1 MGANVN
7 QGSLDGVTVVD
18 LSWGRVGPMAT
29 GLLADHGAT
38 VVRVE
43 PPGGDPY
50 RSMVSRA
57 AYDRGKQSLI
67 LDLHTEAGRDALH
80 HLLAGAD
87 VLVESWQPGVA
98 EDLGFGYDALHE
110 RHPRLV
116 YCSISAYGQDGPD
129 RDRAGYE
136 SLVAART
143 GVMAVGGPGTAQDVG
158 SAGSGPDPVYPGV
171 PIAGIGTALLAVIG
185 IMAALVVREDTGTGQ
200 RVDTSMLDGALSF
213 LNMFWEQLEN
223 LPDEAYRPRSP
234 TRRFMMASMRCGDG
248 ENLGIHTGANGSY
261 GRMIEAL
268 GLSDRISPAP
278 GNREKTVPL
287 TDEDVEIVTTEVP
300 RLFASRPRAYWLEQ
314 LRAHD
319 VCAIPVLR
327 PCEVFDQPQA
337 QHNGIVVS
345 VDDPEMGPL
354 EQVGVAARMGA
365 APGAIRGPAP
375 TPGQHSDEVLRG
387 LGCDDEAAA
396 R

>member
-1 MGANVN
+1 VGAHVT

-18 LSWGRVGPMAT
+18 LSWGRAGPMAT
-29 GLLADHGAT
+29 GLLADHGAA

-50 RSMVSRA
+50 RALVSRA

-67 LDLHTEAGRDALH
+67 LDLRSDEGLHALH

-98 EDLGFGYDALHE
+98 EGLGLGYETLHD
-110 RHPRLV
+110 RYPRLV

-129 RDRAGYE
+129 CDRPGYE

-143 GVMAVGGPGTAQDVG
+143 GVMAVAE
-158 SAGSGPDPVYPGV
+158 AGPDPVYPGV
-171 PIAGIGTALLAVIG
+171 PIAGIGAALLAVIG
-185 IMAALVVREDTGTGQ
+185 IMAALVVREDSGTGQ

-234 TRRFMMASMRCGDG
+234 ARRFMMASMRCGDG
-248 ENLGIHTGANGSY
+248 EYLGIHTGANGSY
-261 GRMIEAL
+261 TRMIEAL

-337 QHNGIVVS
+337 RHNGIVVS
-345 VDDPEMGPL
+345 IDDPEMGPL

-365 APGAIRGPAP
+365 VPGAIRGPAP
-375 TPGQHSDEVLRG
+375 RPGQHTDEVLRG

-396 R
+396 Q

>member
-1 MGANVN
+1 MGADVTG
-7 QGSLDGVTVVD
+7 GSLDGVTVAD
-18 LSWGRVGPMAT
+18 LSWGRAGPMAT
-29 GLLADHGAT
+29 GLLADHGAA

-50 RSMVSRA
+50 RSLVSRA
-57 AYDRGKQSLI
+57 AYDRGKQSLM
-67 LDLHTEAGRDALH
+67 LDLRSDQGRDALH

-98 EDLGFGYDALHE
+98 EAWGLGYDALHVLY
-110 RHPRLV
+110 PRLV
-116 YCSISAYGQDGPD
+116 YCSISAYGLDGSA
-129 RDRAGYE
+129 RDRPGYE

-143 GVMAVGGPGTAQDVG
+143 GVMASAEPGA
-158 SAGSGPDPVYPGV
+158 DPVYPGV
-171 PIAGIGTALLAVIG
+171 PIAGIGAALLAVIG
-185 IMAALVVREDTGTGQ
+185 IMAALVVREDTGAGQ

-248 ENLGIHTGANGSY
+248 EYLGVHTGANGSY
-261 GRMIEAL
+261 GRLMEAL
-268 GLSDRISPAP
+268 GLSDRVAPAP
-278 GNREKTVPL
+278 GNREKSVPL
-287 TDEDVEIVTTEVP
+287 TDEEAEIVTTDVP
-300 RLFASRPRAYWLEQ
+300 RLFASRPRSYWLEQ

-337 QHNGIVVS
+337 VHNGIVVS
-345 VDDPEMGPL
+345 LDDPELGPL
-354 EQVGVAARMGA
+354 EQVGVAARMGG
-365 APGAIRGPAP
+365 APGAVRGHAP
-375 TPGQHSDEVLRG
+375 RPGEHTDALLRRFGYDES
-387 LGCDDEAAA
+387 AAA

>member
-1 MGANVN
+1 
-7 QGSLDGVTVVD
+7 
-18 LSWGRVGPMAT
+18 
-29 GLLADHGAT
+29 
-38 VVRVE
+38 
-43 PPGGDPY
+43 
-50 RSMVSRA
+50 
-57 AYDRGKQSLI
+57 
-67 LDLHTEAGRDALH
+67 
-80 HLLAGAD
+80 
-87 VLVESWQPGVA
+87 
-98 EDLGFGYDALHE
+98 
-110 RHPRLV
+110 
-116 YCSISAYGQDGPD
+116 
-129 RDRAGYE
+129 
-136 SLVAART
+136 
-143 GVMAVGGPGTAQDVG
+143 
-158 SAGSGPDPVYPGV
+158 
-171 PIAGIGTALLAVIG
+171 
-185 IMAALVVREDTGTGQ
+185 
-200 RVDTSMLDGALSF
+200 
-213 LNMFWEQLEN
+213 
-223 LPDEAYRPRSP
+223 
-234 TRRFMMASMRCGDG
+234 MMASMRCGDG
-248 ENLGIHTGANGSY
+248 EYLGIHTGANGSY

-300 RLFASRPRAYWLEQ
+300 RLFGSRPRAYWLEQ

-375 TPGQHSDEVLRG
+375 TPGQHSDEVLRS

>member
-1 MGANVN
+1 VGADVTG
-7 QGSLDGVTVVD
+7 GSLDGVTVVD
-18 LSWGRVGPMAT
+18 LSWGRAGPMAT
-29 GLLADHGAT
+29 GLLADHGAA

-50 RSMVSRA
+50 RSLVSRA

-67 LDLHTEAGRDALH
+67 LDLRTDQGRDALQ

-98 EDLGFGYDALHE
+98 EAWGLGYDALHV
-110 RHPRLV
+110 RYPRLV
-116 YCSISAYGQDGPD
+116 YCSITAYGLDGSA
-129 RDRAGYE
+129 RDRPGYE

-143 GVMAVGGPGTAQDVG
+143 GVMASAEPG
-158 SAGSGPDPVYPGV
+158 AGPVYPGV
-171 PIAGIGTALLAVIG
+171 PIAGIGAALLAVIG
-185 IMAALVVREDTGTGQ
+185 IMAALVVREDTGAGQ

-248 ENLGIHTGANGSY
+248 EYLGIHTGANGSY
-261 GRMIEAL
+261 GRLIEAL
-268 GLSDRISPAP
+268 GLSDRITPAP
-278 GNREKTVPL
+278 GNREKSVPL
-287 TDEDVEIVTTEVP
+287 TDEEAETVTTEVP
-300 RLFASRPRAYWLEQ
+300 RLFASRPRSYWLEQ

-327 PCEVFDQPQA
+327 PCEAFDQPQA
-337 QHNGIVVS
+337 VHNGIVVS
-345 VDDPEMGPL
+345 LDDPELGPL
-354 EQVGVAARMGA
+354 EQVGVAARMGG
-365 APGAIRGPAP
+365 APGAVRGPAP
-375 TPGQHSDEVLRG
+375 RPGEHTDARLRLFGYDES
-387 LGCDDEAAA
+387 AAA

>member
-1 MGANVN
+1 VGADVTR
-7 QGSLDGVTVVD
+7 GSLDGVTVVD
-18 LSWGRVGPMAT
+18 LSWGRAGPMAT
-29 GLLADHGAT
+29 GLLADHGAA

-50 RSMVSRA
+50 RLLVSRA
-57 AYDRGKQSLI
+57 AYDRGKRSLI
-67 LDLHTEAGRDALH
+67 LDLRAEQGRDALH

-98 EDLGFGYDALHE
+98 EGWGLGYDAIHE
-110 RHPRLV
+110 RYPRLV
-116 YCSISAYGQDGPD
+116 YCSITAYGLDGSA
-129 RDRAGYE
+129 RDRPGYE

-143 GVMAVGGPGTAQDVG
+143 GVMASAEPGA
-158 SAGSGPDPVYPGV
+158 DPVYPGV
-171 PIAGIGTALLAVIG
+171 PIAGIGAALLAVIG
-185 IMAALVVREDTGTGQ
+185 IMAALIVREDTGAGQ

-248 ENLGIHTGANGSY
+248 EYLGIHTGANGSY
-261 GRMIEAL
+261 GRLIEAL
-268 GLSDRISPAP
+268 GLSDRVPPAP
-278 GNREKTVPL
+278 GNREKSVPL
-287 TDEDVEIVTTEVP
+287 TDEEAEIVTNEVP
-300 RLFASRPRAYWLEQ
+300 RLFASRPRSYWLEQ

-327 PCEVFDQPQA
+327 PCEAFDQPQA
-337 QHNGIVVS
+337 VHNGIVVS
-345 VDDPEMGPL
+345 LDDPELGPL

-365 APGAIRGPAP
+365 APGAVRGPAP
-375 TPGQHSDEVLRG
+375 RPGEHTDALLRRFGYDES
-387 LGCDDEAAA
+387 AAV